1 MAVTNAVAVCPEG
14 KEWSSEL
21 SGRPVLMRCF
31 MLCVA
36 ASMIAPPAAPD
47 TAMRAHE
54 LRLSTPKAFSPSVA
68 ASGRYCMYVSLLL

>member
-1 MAVTNAVAVCPEG
+1 MVAVTNAVAVCPEG
-14 KEWSSEL
+14 NEWSSEL
-21 SGRPVLMRCF
+21 SGRLVLMMFF

-36 ASMIAPPAAPD
+36 ASIMAPPAAPD

-68 ASGRYCMYVSLLL
+68 ARGRY